1 MDEKTSKSSK
11 EYVLK
16 KSNSLDNWPQ
26 IRGYNAEEEF
36 NLENFLKSLTT
47 TGQQATE
54 LGKAIEITK
63 QMRKDNTRIFLGFT
77 SNAGTSGIREY
88 ITYLFK
94 HQKVQVGCT
103 TVGAIE
109 EDIIKCFKPFVMGDF
124 RANGTQLR
132 EEGINRT
139 GNIFIPNDRY
149 VYFDKFMRIFLE
161 RLFKLQKETQTI
173 ITCTKFVYELGREL
187 ELQHVENKE
196 ESFTYWAYK
205 NNLPFFCPALLDGSL
220 GDMVYFFKKEPKF
233 RYFKIDVSEYIVELT
248 DLALNCEK
256 MGIIALGGSIPK
268 HALANAGLFRDG
280 AEYCIYLNS
289 GLEMEGSN
297 AGAPIDEAVSWGK
310 IKGNSMSVK
319 VEADFSL
326 TFPMLVLGGFKD

>member
-1 MDEKTSKSSK
+1 MKNPK
-11 EYVLK
+11 ETILK
-16 KSNSLDNWPQ
+16 QSNSLHNWPE
-26 IRGYNAEEEF
+26 IKGFNPENEF
-36 NLENFLKSLTT
+36 NLDDFLKSLTK

-63 QMRKDNTRIFLGFT
+63 QMRKDNATIFLGFT

-88 ITYLFK
+88 ITYLAK
-94 HQKVQVGCT
+94 HKKVDVMCT

-109 EDIIKCFKPFVMGDF
+109 EDIIKCFMPFVLGDF
-124 RANGTQLR
+124 RAKGAQLR

-149 VYFDKFMRIFLE
+149 VHFDKFMRIFLE
-161 RLFKLQKETQTI
+161 RLYKLQKDSGEI
-173 ITCTKFVYELGREL
+173 IGIKELIFEIGKEMDN
-187 ELQHVENKE
+187 QNVENRE

-205 NNLPFFCPALLDGSL
+205 NEIPFFCPAPLDGSL
-220 GDMVYFFKKEPKF
+220 GDMIYFFKKEPQYKD
-233 RYFKIDVSEYIVELT
+233 FKIDTSEYIVQLT

-256 MGIIALGGSIPK
+256 MGIICLGGSVPK

-280 AEYCIYLNS
+280 CEYCIYLNS

-297 AGAPIDEAVSWGK
+297 AGAPIDEAISWGK
-310 IKGNSMSVK
+310 VAANGSYAK

-326 TFPMLVLGGFKD
+326 TFPLLVLGGFK